1 MLGGTKPTFIRSED
15 EILMPAGGTGF
26 YTGSSLGEPVLFFSG
41 TTYGRPYQEICPEIY
56 TISLTSLYTSGFFL
70 NV

>member
-1 MLGGTKPTFIRSED
+1 
-15 EILMPAGGTGF
+15 MPAGGTGF
-26 YTGSSLGEPVLFFSG
+26 YTGLSLGEPVLFFSG